1 MGNQPGTLHDMRGA
15 TSTELDAQGVKYDT
29 ISDDTTVSKGEGV
42 VGGNTRKHN
51 NRKRNKK
58 KRMIMRNGINPVGD
72 VQDEDLKDSTLPLP
86 SIADFKKMSDPVSVV
101 FYQHGLWGHP
111 YDLHNMA
118 YGIYK
123 RSGALPIMIQ
133 SNIGKTS
140 DGVVPGGLRLL
151 AECIPYFDALPKGS
165 RISFL
170 GHSLGGLYIRVA
182 LRNLFE
188 KYPDYFTSRGLILD
202 RLLLLACPNL
212 GIRDVPA
219 HIRVGAALGALA
231 QQSMVDFLDS
241 NGELLEKLC
250 DYAGIESIKPFR
262 ERLVYGNLQAD
273 LLVSADSALIVPP
286 GCKLWLDET
295 YDACREEGMG
305 EKESSG
311 GSTKVK
317 HNNRASSSSTSSR
330 KAAEVATIYPAY
342 VEATDTLN
350 PLASSVALNSIS
362 WRRYA
367 VKFPMWPWAAMFD
380 GSAHF
385 KLVNHTTQDIHNCGV
400 PVVNHI
406 SRHWKRCDDSNDA
419 KGKKGREE
427 EEECILGSAVS
438 SVSSDEN
445 DEVEMEIEEKHAG
458 EPFRNYCTCINGDDA
473 EMEGSSSFEEEEEE
487 EDVVNGEVVDAPSPL
502 PPDTE
507 ATEVHSDSP
516 INDGCSLITS
526 IPSEPS
532 KPTTTAL

>member
-1 MGNQPGTLHDMRGA
+1 
-15 TSTELDAQGVKYDT
+15 
-29 ISDDTTVSKGEGV
+29 
-42 VGGNTRKHN
+42 
-51 NRKRNKK
+51 
-58 KRMIMRNGINPVGD
+58 
-72 VQDEDLKDSTLPLP
+72 
-86 SIADFKKMSDPVSVV
+86 
-101 FYQHGLWGHP
+101 
-111 YDLHNMA
+111 
-118 YGIYK
+118 
-123 RSGALPIMIQ
+123 
-133 SNIGKTS
+133 
-140 DGVVPGGLRLL
+140 
-151 AECIPYFDALPKGS
+151 
-165 RISFL
+165 
-170 GHSLGGLYIRVA
+170 YIRVA

-295 YDACREEGMG
+295 YDACREEGVG

-311 GSTKVK
+311 TGTKVK
-317 HNNRASSSSTSSR
+317 HNNRTSLSTTSR

-406 SRHWKRCDDSNDA
+406 SRHWRRCDDSNDA
-419 KGKKGREE
+419 KGKEGRE

-445 DEVEMEIEEKHAG
+445 DEVEMEIEAKHAG
-458 EPFRNYCTCINGDDA
+458 VSSYNDDEEEAPSSIVIILQEPFRNYCTCINGDDA
-473 EMEGSSSFEEEEEE
+473 EMEESSSFEEEED
-487 EDVVNGEVVDAPSPL
+487 DVVNGEVVDAPSPL

-507 ATEVHSDSP
+507 AAEVHSDSP
-516 INDGCSLITS
+516 INDGCSLNTS